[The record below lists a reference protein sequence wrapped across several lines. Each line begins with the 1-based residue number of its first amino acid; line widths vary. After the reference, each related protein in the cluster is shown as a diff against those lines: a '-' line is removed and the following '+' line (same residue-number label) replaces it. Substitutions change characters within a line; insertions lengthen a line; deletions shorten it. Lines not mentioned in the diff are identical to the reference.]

1 MSELSG
7 FMKNFISAERSKLKE
22 MTAREK
28 ADYIWEYYK
37 IPIIAAIVILFIIGS
52 IINSVWINP
61 PKKQYLQIVFLNN
74 YVDETYTNS
83 LQDKLEQALMTPDE
97 RNTLQVLTTVVLFNT
112 GEPQMDMANTQKFAA
127 MTAIGEIDLLVINR
141 DELGSLVE
149 QGILLPLTNVLPD
162 NLLSKL
168 SDKLMTAAD
177 ENGMESDYGIKL
189 NKNEVFTEFGFSAEG
204 QCLTIISTTKRLDN
218 TRRAIEFIFN

>member
-22 MTAREK
+22 MTAKEK

>member
-7 FMKNFISAERSKLKE
+7 FIKSFVSTERSKLKE
-22 MTAREK
+22 MTAKEK

-83 LQDKLEQALMTPDE
+83 LRDKLEQALMTPDE
-97 RNTLQVLTTVVLFNT
+97 RNTFQVLTTVVLFNT

-141 DELGSLVE
+141 DELGSLAE
-149 QGILLPLTNVLPD
+149 QGFLLPLTNVLPD

-177 ENGMESDYGIKL
+177 EDGIESDYGISL
-189 NKNEVFTEFGFSAEG
+189 NNNEVFTEFGLSAEG
-204 QCLTIISTTKRLDN
+204 QCLTIIATTKRLDN